1 MTPETLRNA
10 RLAGGFAY
18 REVAQA
24 AGLDPSSICHCEAG
38 RAKPSPRALER
49 WRTALKALS
58 TARAAAIAETLN
70 QLHS

>member
-24 AGLDPSSICHCEAG
+24 AGLDPTSICHCEAG

-49 WRTALKALS
+49 WQAALKALLS
-58 TARAAAIAETLN
+58 ARAAAIAETLN